1 MRERNRPPN
10 TYGFLNNNLNPKE
23 LDEPGVPKDLKD
35 LNGLAICRG
44 IDRNIFMGAGNGI
57 LIGDVGTGC
66 G

>member
-23 LDEPGVPKDLKD
+23 PDEPGVPKDLKD
-35 LNGLAICRG
+35 LNGLAIGRG